1 MSPIGP
7 QAAERNPKHPVKGR
21 QKGTLLLSLKCRY
34 LHSESCVLDGNR
46 LMAAEEQPEESNDQ
60 Q

>member
-21 QKGTLLLSLKCRY
+21 QKRTLLLSLKCRY
-34 LHSESCVLDGNR
+34 LHSQGRVLDGNG
-46 LMAAEEQPEESNDQ
+46 LMAAEEQSEESKHQ